1 MPDKHKRI
9 RLIWTEKNI
18 SHIAKH
24 EVSVKE
30 VEEAIRDRDAIV
42 LKHRG

>member
-1 MPDKHKRI
+1 MPFRPIK
-9 RLIWTEKNI
+9 LIWTEKNI

-24 EVSVKE
+24 SVSVKE

-42 LKHRG
+42 LKHRSR